1 MAAIL
6 GGVRIVL
13 VLAALLAG
21 AWLVTQTRAARAE
34 DQLTKIAFENGRG
47 DTAALLSADRL
58 LNPDRRPDLFE
69 GVILG
74 KDGDFKG
81 AVAAIE
87 RVTTAEPQNIE
98 AWGLLASAA
107 KRTDPRLA
115 AQARATARR
124 LSPPVR

>member
-1 MAAIL
+1 M
-6 GGVRIVL
+6 RIVL
-13 VLAALLAG
+13 IVAALLAG
-21 AWLVTQTRAARAE
+21 AWLATQVRAARAE
-34 DQLTKIAFENGRG
+34 DRLTSIAFENG
-47 DTAALLSADRL
+47 DAADAPALLDADRL

-74 KDGDFKG
+74 RQGDFRG
-81 AVAAIE
+81 AVGAIQ
-87 RVTTAEPQNIE
+87 RVTAAEPQNIE

-115 AQARATARR
+115 AEAAATARR